1 MPTKQEY
8 VRNRAEQNFLDSY
21 RELIAHFDGSKI
33 SESLVAYLQLN
44 NESELNIDNPNYGRL
59 LEVALVSLIDRGAL
73 TPIAPLNA
81 LAQADLQRLR
91 KSTGVGYVVP
101 APPPPPAPT
110 AAELLDQRVIA
121 DWASLKAADFRKN
134 CANDRAYRAAFDNL
148 CATGRLGGNA
158 ITSAVVA
165 GA

>member
-1 MPTKQEY
+1 MPSKQEY
-8 VRNRAEQNFLDSY
+8 LRNLAEQTFLDSN
-21 RELIAHFDGSKI
+21 RELLAHFDGEKL

-44 NESELNIDNPNYGRL
+44 CEAELTGTNPDYGRML
-59 LEVALVSLIDRGAL
+59 GVAFVTLYDRNALEQ
-73 TPIAPLNA
+73 IAPLNESA
-81 LAQADLQRLR
+81 KRDLQRVR
-91 KSTGVGYVVP
+91 KLTGIHYVE
-101 APPPPPAPT
+101 PPPPPPPPPSAQ
-110 AAELLDQRVIA
+110 ELLEARVIA
-121 DWASLKAADFRKN
+121 DWTLLKAADFRKN